1 MVSYVAKTW
10 SSKNLLAAA
19 EGWNFSF
26 SAILML
32 ALALLLL
39 VDKQIQLPAWQKS
52 NVDEKVRTL

>member
-1 MVSYVAKTW
+1 MYGIIRGW
-10 SSKNLLAAA
+10 PSKNLLAEA